1 MRGGRRSTS
10 FKSGVSGNPGGRPKK
25 TATME
30 ARKMA
35 VEVKAAARELTQDAI
50 DTLASV
56 MKDLTAPPAA
66 RISAAVALLDRG
78 HGRPTQAVNVSG
90 AIASFDFTRLSDE
103 ELEEYNRLLELV
115 LISHQ
120 DDCRGQEVRR
130 LG

>member
-1 MRGGRRSTS
+1 MRGGKRSTS

-25 TATME
+25 PQTIE
-30 ARKMA
+30 ARKMV
-35 VEVKAAARELTQDAI
+35 VEVKTAARELTQEAI

-56 MKDLTAPPAA
+56 MKDLKAPPAA

-78 HGRPTQAVNVSG
+78 HGRPAQAVNVSG

-103 ELEEYNRLLELV
+103 ELEEYKRLLELV
-115 LISHQ
+115 LISDQ
-120 DDCRGQEVRR
+120 DDRRGQEMRR